1 MVLVNKKVENGMS
14 VKFIFAF
21 LLLQVKI
28 NIFSANSV
36 EKTLMLGK
44 IEGRRRRGRQ
54 RMRWLDGITD
64 SMDLSLSKLREVVR
78 DREAWCAAVH
88 GVTKS
93 RT

>member
-28 NIFSANSV
+28 NIFSANSL

-44 IEGRRRRGRQ
+44 IEGRRRRWQQ
-54 RMRWLDGITD
+54 RMRWLDGISDLTG
-64 SMDLSLSKLREVVR
+64 LSLSKLLEIAEERG
-78 DREAWCAAVH
+78 AWYAAVH
-88 GVTKS
+88 GVTET

>member
-44 IEGRRRRGRQ
+44 TEDRRRRQ